1 VRVSLIALEL
11 EVFDLILL
19 NGSGMTLENQSW
31 QRVGFSGEL

>member
-11 EVFDLILL
+11 EVLDLILL
-19 NGSGMTLENQSW
+19 NGIGMTLENQSW